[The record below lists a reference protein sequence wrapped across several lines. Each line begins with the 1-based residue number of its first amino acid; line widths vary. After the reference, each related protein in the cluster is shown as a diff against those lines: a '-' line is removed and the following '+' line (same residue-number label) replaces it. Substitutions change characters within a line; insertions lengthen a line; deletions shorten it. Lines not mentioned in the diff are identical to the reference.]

1 MKKITYLFSFIVL
14 ALALACE
21 SYTEDLNTDPNQF
34 SSAPPELI
42 IGQAQLGW
50 AQLATSNNARY
61 AGIFMN
67 HFTGEDRQYIA
78 VNQYSTTA
86 SDYDDTW
93 DDSYVDGIAQAQLT
107 KQLSLESGNMILAGI
122 AQICEAA
129 LFGEMAA
136 LFGDIPFSEANNV
149 ESFPL
154 PAYDSQ
160 ADVLSGIQTILD
172 DAITNVGSEAATL
185 YAGNRM
191 TSEAT
196 WAEIAWSLKARYYL
210 IAKDYPNALT
220 SARNGINAPGKSLVT
235 LHTTSSN
242 TENLYYQF
250 MVDERDG
257 YLGATDSHLVNLL
270 NGNTAR
276 TITTPGDAERFA
288 FYFTAYSDGSG
299 HQPNVSGTGVF
310 AETASMNL
318 ISYEEVKLIEAEAAN
333 RTSDAGDVA
342 AFNEVRAHLATKYSD
357 ADAMPPVV
365 ADFPDTVSA
374 SGSAALL
381 MEILEEKYITL
392 IGELQ
397 PYHDI
402 RRTANLLNVPP
413 KTGTVIPQ
421 RFIYPQVEIDANPNV
436 PSPLPGLF
444 DPTPVN

>member
-1 MKKITYLFSFIVL
+1 MKKLKYLFSLSVL
-14 ALALACE
+14 ALAFACE

-50 AQLATSNNARY
+50 MQLATSNNARY

-67 HFTGEDRQYIA
+67 HFTGEDRQYVA

-93 DDSYVDGIAQAQLT
+93 DDSFVDGIAQAQLT
-107 KQLSLESGNMILAGI
+107 KKLALESGNNILAGI

-129 LFGEMAA
+129 IFGEMAA

-149 ESFPL
+149 ENFPL
-154 PAYDSQ
+154 PAYDGQ
-160 ADVLSGIQTILD
+160 VDVFAGVQNLLNL
-172 DAITNVGSEAATL
+172 AIANVGSANSSL
-185 YAGNRM
+185 YAGNRI
-191 TSEAT
+191 SSSAT
-196 WAEIAWSLKARYYL
+196 WAEIAHSLKARYYL

-220 SARNGINAPGKSLVT
+220 SARNGINTPEKSLVT
-235 LHTTSSN
+235 LHTTTSD

-257 YLGATDSHLVNLL
+257 YLGATESHLLHLL
-270 NGNTAR
+270 NGTVSR
-276 TITTPGDAERFA
+276 VILTPGDSERLT
-288 FYFTAYSDGSG
+288 FYFTPYSSG
-299 HQPNVSGTGVF
+299 NGHAPNVTTTGVF

-333 RTSDAGDVA
+333 RTGDAGDVT
-342 AFNEVRAHLATKYSD
+342 AFNEIRDYLAGEYNGL
-357 ADAMPPVV
+357 
-365 ADFPDTVSA
+365 FPATISA

-381 MEILEEKYITL
+381 SEIMEEKYITL

-402 RRTANLLNVPP
+402 RRTNNMLNVPP
-413 KTGTVIPQ
+413 KTGAVIPQ
-421 RFIYPQVEIDANPNV
+421 RFIYPQVEVDANPNV

-444 DPTPVN
+444 DPTPIN

>member
-1 MKKITYLFSFIVL
+1 MKKITYLFSFVVL

-50 AQLATSNNARY
+50 AQLATSNSARY

-67 HFTGEDRQYIA
+67 HFTGEDRQYVS

-86 SDYDDTW
+86 GDYDDTW
-93 DDSYVDGIAQAQLT
+93 DDSYVDGIAAAQFT
-107 KQLSLESGNMILAGI
+107 KQLAEETGATLLVGI
-122 AQICEAA
+122 AQVCEAA
-129 LFGEMAA
+129 VFGEMAA
-136 LFGDIPFSEANNV
+136 LFGDIPFSEANDV
-149 ESFPL
+149 ENFPT

-160 ADVLSGIQTILD
+160 ADVLAGVQTLLD
-172 DAITNVGSEAATL
+172 DAITNLGTSTGL
-185 YAGNRM
+185 SYAGNRM
-191 TSEAT
+191 SSSASWT
-196 WAEIAWSLKARYYL
+196 EIAWSLKARYYL
-210 IAKDYPNALT
+210 IAKDYPNALI
-220 SARNGINAPGKSLVT
+220 SARNGIDTPEKSLVT
-235 LHTTSSN
+235 QHTTSTN

-257 YLGATDSHLVNLL
+257 YLGATESHLLHLL
-270 NGNTAR
+270 NGTVAR
-276 TITTPGDAERFA
+276 LIDTPGDANRFTH
-288 FYFTAYSDGSG
+288 YFTPYSDGSG
-299 HQPNVSGTGVF
+299 HAPNVTTTGVF
-310 AETASMNL
+310 AETAPMNL

-333 RTSDAGDVA
+333 RTGDAGDVA
-342 AFNEVRAHLATKYSD
+342 AFNAVRTHLATEYGGS
-357 ADAMPPVV
+357 
-365 ADFPDTVSA
+365 FPDTASA

-402 RRTANLLNVPP
+402 RRTANMLNVPP
-413 KTGTVIPQ
+413 KTGSVIPQ
-421 RFIYPQVEIDANPNV
+421 RFIYPQVEIDANLNV

>member
-50 AQLATSNNARY
+50 MQLATSNSARY
-61 AGIFMN
+61 TGIFMN

-86 SDYDDTW
+86 GDYDDTW
-93 DDSYVDGIAQAQLT
+93 DDAFVDGIAAAQLT
-107 KQLSLESGNMILAGI
+107 KELALEGGNTLLVGI
-122 AQICEAA
+122 SQICEAA
-129 LFGEMAA
+129 IFGEMAA
-136 LFGDIPFSEANNV
+136 LFGDIPFTEANNV
-149 ESFPL
+149 DSFPE

-160 ADVLSGIQTILD
+160 ASVFAGVQNLLD
-172 DAITNVGSEAATL
+172 EAITNLGSTSGVP
-185 YAGNRM
+185 YVGNRL
-191 TSEAT
+191 SSSAS

-220 SARNGINAPGKSLVT
+220 SARNGIDAPEKSLVT
-235 LHTTSSN
+235 LHTTSIN

-257 YLGATDSHLVNLL
+257 YLGATESHLVHLL
-270 NGNTAR
+270 NGTVPRLIN
-276 TITTPGDAERFA
+276 TPGDSDRFT
-288 FYFTAYSDGSG
+288 FYFTPYSDGSG
-299 HQPNVSGTGVF
+299 HAPNVSTTGVY
-310 AETASMNL
+310 AETASMNI

-333 RTSDAGDVA
+333 RTGDAGDIA
-342 AFNEVRAHLATKYSD
+342 AFNEVRGHLASQYGGS
-357 ADAMPPVV
+357 
-365 ADFPDTVSA
+365 FPDTASA
-374 SGSAALL
+374 SGSTALL

-397 PYHDI
+397 PFHDI
-402 RRTANLLNVPP
+402 RRTANMLNVPP
-413 KTGTVIPQ
+413 KTGSVIPQ
-421 RFIYPQVEIDANPNV
+421 RFIYPQVEIDANSNV
-436 PSPLPGLF
+436 PTPLPGLF

>member
-67 HFTGEDRQYIA
+67 HFTGEDRQYVA

-107 KQLSLESGNMILAGI
+107 KQLALDGGNIILAGI

-129 LFGEMAA
+129 IFGEMAA
-136 LFGDIPFSEANNV
+136 LFGDIPFSEANDV
-149 ESFPL
+149 ENFPL
-154 PAYDSQ
+154 PAYDGQ
-160 ADVLSGIQTILD
+160 AAVFAGVQALLD
-172 DAITNVGSEAATL
+172 QAITNVGSEAATL

-191 TSEAT
+191 TSEGT

-235 LHTTSSN
+235 LHTTSSD
-242 TENLYYQF
+242 TENLYFQF

-257 YLGATDSHLVNLL
+257 YLGATESHLLHLL
-270 NGNTAR
+270 NGTIAR
-276 TITTPGDAERFA
+276 AIDTPGDADRFS
-288 FYFTAYSDGSG
+288 FYFTPYSDGSG
-299 HQPNVSGTGVF
+299 HAPNVTNSGVF

-333 RTSDAGDVA
+333 RTGDAGDVT
-342 AFNEVRAHLATKYSD
+342 AFNEIRGHLATQYGGS
-357 ADAMPPVV
+357 
-365 ADFPDTVSA
+365 FPDTASA

-402 RRTANLLNVPP
+402 RRTANMLNVPP

>member
-50 AQLATSNNARY
+50 MQLATSNSARY
-61 AGIFMN
+61 TGIFMN

-86 SDYDDTW
+86 GDYDDTW
-93 DDSYVDGIAQAQLT
+93 DDSFVDGIAAAQLT
-107 KQLSLESGNMILAGI
+107 KQLALESGNTVLVGI
-122 AQICEAA
+122 SQICEAA
-129 LFGEMAA
+129 IFGEMTA
-136 LFGDIPFSEANNV
+136 LFGDIPFSQANDVDNYP
-149 ESFPL
+149 E
-154 PAYDSQ
+154 PAYDAQ
-160 ADVLSGIQTILD
+160 ADVLAGVQALLS
-172 DAITNVGSEAATL
+172 DAITNLGSTGGL
-185 YAGNRM
+185 PYAGNRL
-191 TSEAT
+191 SSSAS
-196 WAEIAWSLKARYYL
+196 WVEIAHSLKARYYL

-220 SARNGINAPGKSLVT
+220 SARNGIDSPDKSLIT
-235 LHTTSSN
+235 LHTTSTN

-270 NGNTAR
+270 NGDVAR
-276 TITTPGDAERFA
+276 VIDTPGDSERFD
-288 FYFTAYSDGSG
+288 FYFTPYSDGTG
-299 HQPNVSGTGVF
+299 HAPNVSGSGVF
-310 AETASMNL
+310 AETASMNI

-333 RTSDAGDVA
+333 RSGDAGDVT
-342 AFNEVRAHLATKYSD
+342 AFNEIRGYLATQYGGS
-357 ADAMPPVV
+357 
-365 ADFPDTVSA
+365 FPDTASA

-381 MEILEEKYITL
+381 MEVLEEKYITL

-397 PYHDI
+397 PFHDI
-402 RRTANLLNVPP
+402 RRTANMLNVPP

-421 RFIYPQVEIDANPNV
+421 RFIYPQVEIDANSNV

-444 DPTPVN
+444 DPTPIN